1 MRLELGETDMRDG
14 PVTDRTRD
22 KAARGTIDRRT
33 GTGGSKEEVN
43 VAKEAISNLRSR

>member
-1 MRLELGETDMRDG
+1 MRLESGETDMRDG
-14 PVTDRTRD
+14 SVIGRTRD
-22 KAARGTIDRRT
+22 KAVRGTTDRRT